1 MKFLLTERIFPKRDP
16 GLLYRNGK
24 RIIDGRIAFDEN
36 RKQVEGLTKSIFMN
50 SLGYPGYRSEGL
62 LTNRELITVPD
73 KNSSGTN
80 AYFAMGDNSTDSL
93 DGRAW
98 GFVPDNEIIGRALLV
113 YYPFTKRWGF
123 QTEIFRTICIMS
135 NYGIS
140 DFASWLNNRAAG
152 VLLHP
157 SSLPGNQGIGSLG
170 KEARRFI
177 DFLESAGFRYWQTCP
192 VGQLVL
198 EIHLIK
204 YFVQTLVI
212 RILLIGFPYL
222 KLAY

>member
-1 MKFLLTERIFPKRDP
+1 
-16 GLLYRNGK
+16 
-24 RIIDGRIAFDEN
+24 
-36 RKQVEGLTKSIFMN
+36 MN

-123 QTEIFRTICIMS
+123 
-135 NYGIS
+135 S
-140 DFASWLNNRAAG
+140 D
-152 VLLHP
+152 
-157 SSLPGNQGIGSLG
+157 
-170 KEARRFI
+170 
-177 DFLESAGFRYWQTCP
+177 
-192 VGQLVL
+192 
-198 EIHLIK
+198 
-204 YFVQTLVI
+204 
-212 RILLIGFPYL
+212 
-222 KLAY
+222 